1 MLIVMASSLAILW
14 HTTHNLNALL
24 WSSGFMAL
32 VAIWAWRYPA
42 TKAIADKRIA
52 EGKKVA
58 WIR

>member
-1 MLIVMASSLAILW
+1 MIIVMASSLAILW

-42 TKAIADKRIA
+42 TKEIADKRIA

-58 WIR
+58 WLK